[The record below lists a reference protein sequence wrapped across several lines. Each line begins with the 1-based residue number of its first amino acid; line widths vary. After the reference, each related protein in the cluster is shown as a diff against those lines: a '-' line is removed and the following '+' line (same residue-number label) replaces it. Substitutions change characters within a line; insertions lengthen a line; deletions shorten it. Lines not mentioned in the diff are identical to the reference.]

1 MLVSCWRNQQFSYFP
16 YNMRFTYNPEFSENY
31 SQAASLHFY
40 LLVALALLLL
50 LGGLH
55 KGDLSGYDDA
65 AYAYEAKTILA
76 TGDWWTLS
84 LNGSQD
90 FDKPPLFVWCL
101 AISMQVF
108 GKSDFA
114 AKLPAALFG
123 FGTIL
128 LVYQLAQELT
138 GCKWISIFSM
148 LVLVSTQYFLKYATH
163 AMTGVPFTFFFTL
176 AIWLYLKG
184 YRQSQHWLF
193 CGFAFGA
200 ANWIRAPVGWLV
212 IAIIVIHLLF
222 TRQFFRLR
230 SGWLQGGLGLGA
242 ALSLSW
248 YVVNYLI
255 HGKLFITEHF
265 FNLNNHVFEVSPP
278 LAWEQVR
285 SLFHYPYL
293 LLRHYWPW
301 LPLLLIGLIGQAKKA
316 LRYQD
321 TAASLLLI

>member
-200 ANWIRAPVGWLV
+200 TKLDSSSCWLAGDSHHCDTPTIYPAV
-212 IAIIVIHLLF
+212 LSP
-222 TRQFFRLR
+222 T
-230 SGWLQGGLGLGA
+230 LGLVTRRIRVRRSALAKLVCGERLSCA
-242 ALSLSW
+242 ESCLSLNVSSAEA
-248 YVVNYLI
+248 I
-255 HGKLFITEHF
+255 HVLKSLP
-265 FNLNNHVFEVSPP
+265 V
-278 LAWEQVR
+278 AWEQV
-285 SLFHYPYL
+285 
-293 LLRHYWPW
+293 
-301 LPLLLIGLIGQAKKA
+301 
-316 LRYQD
+316 
-321 TAASLLLI
+321 SLLLSAAPFMKLLAYGFPSC